1 MVGKMVRWLV
11 LQKIVVNLQPESL
24 SEMKRKRGLIWL
36 LASLCALVLTVLAD
50 FQGHE
55 TTCAQAKGQEP
66 APSVWEPQQEQSHE
80 ATLTDATLLYRI
92 CSTRPLRILP
102 TAGSR
107 VVRTITSVSGGAAK
121 QYIVKPLHR
130 FYDSRCLLVSSPLR
144 LSASC
149 DDYVIALR
157 HIIR

>member
-1 MVGKMVRWLV
+1 MV
-11 LQKIVVNLQPESL
+11 LQKIVVTLQPETL
-24 SEMKRKRGLIWL
+24 LEMKRKRGLIWF
-36 LASLCALVLTVLAD
+36 LASLCALALLVLAD

-55 TTCAQAKGQEP
+55 GSCNHAKGQEP

-107 VVRTITSVSGGAAK
+107 VVRTITPVGGAAK
-121 QYIVKPLHR
+121 EYIVKPLHR
-130 FYDSRCLLVSSPLR
+130 FYDSHSIPVSSPLH

-149 DDYVIALR
+149 DDYIIALR

>member
-1 MVGKMVRWLV
+1 
-11 LQKIVVNLQPESL
+11 
-24 SEMKRKRGLIWL
+24 MKRKRGLIWF
-36 LASLCALVLTVLAD
+36 LASLCALTLTVLAD
-50 FQGHE
+50 FQGHGVS
-55 TTCAQAKGQEP
+55 CNHAKGHEP

-80 ATLTDATLLYRI
+80 ATLTDATMLYRI

-107 VVRTITSVSGGAAK
+107 VVRTITPVGGAAK

-130 FYDSRCLLVSSPLR
+130 FYDSRCMPVSSPLR

-149 DDYVIALR
+149 DDYIIALR